1 MILELLR
8 IMEEPKQKHEKP
20 GEIKKCPDCGGEIV
34 NENGER
40 YCKKCGLVI
49 D

>member
-1 MILELLR
+1 
-8 IMEEPKQKHEKP
+8 METSEEKP

-34 NENGER
+34 NANGEK

>member
-1 MILELLR
+1 MVKS
-8 IMEEPKQKHEKP
+8 MEKEKHKEQK
-20 GEIKKCPDCGGEIV
+20 EIKKCPDCNGDIV
-34 NENGER
+34 HGPNEN

>member
-1 MILELLR
+1 
-8 IMEEPKQKHEKP
+8 METEDKKLKEPR
-20 GEIKKCPDCGGEIV
+20 KCPDCGGDIV
-34 NENGER
+34 SENGEK